1 MDMIFVQNTLL
12 SIVLGFMLGLQRE
25 MHVKHSNKSSDF
37 GGARTFSIISLFGFL
52 SAYTTS
58 YVPYL
63 LLASLVFMA
72 VILGSA
78 YIINNLK
85 SQEMGTTTEFAAI
98 ISFFVG
104 AILFYAPMISSVF
117 ITIVVLFML
126 NIKEK
131 LQEYEKI
138 ISPQDISSMILF
150 LMMTFVV
157 LPILPDKAIDMW
169 NLINPHQI
177 WLMVVLVAG
186 ISFFGYIAVRFFG
199 TKHGIGITGLLGGLV
214 SSTAVTISMSKK
226 AIDNSSL
233 SKNLALAI
241 TLASSVMLFRAWIEI
256 FLIHRELAYTIT
268 WAVIIATLSGYSVI
282 AYLFFTAN
290 KSSRPS

>member
-1 MDMIFVQNTLL
+1 
-12 SIVLGFMLGLQRE
+12 
-25 MHVKHSNKSSDF
+25 
-37 GGARTFSIISLFGFL
+37 
-52 SAYTTS
+52 
-58 YVPYL
+58 
-63 LLASLVFMA
+63 
-72 VILGSA
+72 
-78 YIINNLK
+78 
-85 SQEMGTTTEFAAI
+85 
-98 ISFFVG
+98 
-104 AILFYAPMISSVF
+104 
-117 ITIVVLFML
+117 
-126 NIKEK
+126 
-131 LQEYEKI
+131 
-138 ISPQDISSMILF
+138 
-150 LMMTFVV
+150 MTFVV

-233 SKNLALAI
+233 SKNLAVAI

-256 FLIHRELAYTIT
+256 FLIHRELAYTMT

-290 KSSRPS
+290 TQEIEQSVTFKNPFEINEALLMGLIFGVVLAFIGIAEKNIGDAGIYIVSSVSGLADVDAVILSLSSYAKNGLDAHIALNGIMIAIISNSFIKFSIALFVGKWALARYVAIYYLVTIPIFCFMVLWLN